1 MEVTEN
7 SINYFSQEKRTIRQ
21 HKSLIKM
28 GNSSSNVEPA
38 VEDNE
43 VAQTVGINLVPNLL
57 KITCFKI

>member
-1 MEVTEN
+1 
-7 SINYFSQEKRTIRQ
+7 
-21 HKSLIKM
+21 M